1 MDRTEKKRR
10 GGNRRRKIAHR
21 LYVLMVAVVFIV
33 GLVTC
38 AVFVVKRITTVA
50 RKKSLPIRPNTE
62 YAYTGDGF
70 VYIEGKTLNFYS
82 VKNEDKNYS
91 MQIENENARLVGTD
105 DIKVIYNSSS
115 IQIIGT
121 RFDNMLNG
129 ELKKIVCGDK
139 YVAVYLE
146 NENGTHSLRAF
157 NSSGSQCWQRD
168 FENTCL
174 TDFGFESMDSAVM
187 WMSELSTV
195 GDSFSTTISL
205 YDLGRESVIGIT
217 SVQQQIVK
225 NVFVTKKSIFAFC
238 TDYLIRFDRSTNS
251 EAYRVLCYGYDCVS
265 ADFSGGRLYMLLDD
279 IEPEG
284 EGKPAGGSS
293 SYRVLSV
300 SESRLA
306 DEASC
311 TILKPEGIVY
321 ACMMN
326 DKISIV
332 RQNQIDFYNI
342 KGELKKTYHFDSPI
356 DEAKR
361 VDSRNLLT
369 VSGNET
375 ALYNIK

>member
-1 MDRTEKKRR
+1 
-10 GGNRRRKIAHR
+10 
-21 LYVLMVAVVFIV
+21 MVAVVFAV
-33 GLVTC
+33 GFVTC

-265 ADFSGGRLYMLLDD
+265 SDFSGGRLYMLLDD

-284 EGKPAGGSS
+284 EEKPAGGSS

-311 TILKPEGIVY
+311 TILKPKGIVY

-326 DKISIV
+326 EKISIV

-342 KGELKKTYHFDSPI
+342 KGELKKNYHFDSPI